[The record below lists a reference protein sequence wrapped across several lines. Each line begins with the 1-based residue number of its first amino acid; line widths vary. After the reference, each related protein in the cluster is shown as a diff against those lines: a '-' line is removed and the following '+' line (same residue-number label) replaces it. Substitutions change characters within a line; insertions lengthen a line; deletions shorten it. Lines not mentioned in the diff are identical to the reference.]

1 MTGSHGIQKIREQD
15 LKTARD
21 TWEMCVEKLRS
32 GDYDMLV
39 FDELVYVL
47 SYKWL
52 PVEEVVEELKAARA
66 SQPALHIVVT
76 GRDAPAELIEAADL
90 VTEMTEIKHPFT
102 SGIRAQ
108 QGIEF

>member
-1 MTGSHGIQKIREQD
+1 
-15 LKTARD
+15 
-21 TWEMCVEKLRS
+21 
-32 GDYDMLV
+32 MLV

-47 SYKWL
+47 SYQWL
-52 PVEEVVEELKAARA
+52 PVEEIVEELRAARA

>member
-1 MTGSHGIQKIREQD
+1 
-15 LKTARD
+15 
-21 TWEMCVEKLRS
+21 
-32 GDYDMLV
+32 MLV

-52 PVEEVVEELKAARA
+52 PVEEIVEELKAARA